1 MTRRLM
7 LRLAVAVLLLWT
19 VAGALSWFLYNPAEA
34 LVGARTPGR
43 TDTGSYV
50 FAPRD
55 LQPIAE
61 RVEKSYLWGLPP
73 DGVEGKVATKQD
85 AAEKVVEWR
94 VLATRITGKERSLLV
109 LIDKNK
115 LEQIKEGEVLPDGS
129 LVKAV
134 TPNGYTLQGADGELV
149 TTKLNF

>member
-7 LRLAVAVLLLWT
+7 LRLAVAVLSLWA
-19 VAGALSWFLYNPAEA
+19 VAGVLSWFLYDPADS

-43 TDTGSYV
+43 TGVGVYV

-55 LQPIAE
+55 LQPVAE
-61 RVEKSYLWGLPP
+61 RVGKSYLWGLSP
-73 DGVEGKVATKQD
+73 DGVGAKVAQQET
-85 AAEKVVEWR
+85 AEKVVEWR

-109 LIDKNK
+109 QIDKKK

-134 TPNGYTLQGADGELV
+134 TPSGYTLQSAAGEL
-149 TTKLNF
+149 TTTQLNF

>member
-1 MTRRLM
+1 MTRRM
-7 LRLAVAVLLLWT
+7 ILRLAVAVLLLWT
-19 VAGALSWFLYNPAEA
+19 VAGVLSWSLYNPAER
-34 LVGARTPGR
+34 LVGARTPSR

-73 DGVEGKVATKQD
+73 DGVEGKAKQQD
-85 AAEKVVEWR
+85 VAEKVIEWR

-134 TPNGYTLQGADGELV
+134 TPNGYTLQSADGELV